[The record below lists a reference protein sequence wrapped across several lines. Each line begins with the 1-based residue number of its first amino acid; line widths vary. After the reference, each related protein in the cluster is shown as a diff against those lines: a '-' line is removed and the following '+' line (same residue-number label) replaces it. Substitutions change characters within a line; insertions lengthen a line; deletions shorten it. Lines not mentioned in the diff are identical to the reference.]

1 MIEKKGATIK
11 EGERADTSHA
21 LVESLT
27 LALDASEARLREAE
41 GKLRAMPPDYLGGHG
56 ARLARELRE
65 ALERREVEYERAEH
79 FRELYAELV
88 SAIRDLPDPSRDPHE
103 LPHPAVEKLKFLVAA
118 QDYPKSRPD
127 AQATMAQLEEDLRR
141 AEAQRD
147 EALKQARLAW
157 DRHAEKDRA
166 YGKFLRERDELS
178 HKLAGEAAHIKSLE
192 GLLVDALRE
201 RDEARGDA
209 ERIRQK
215 AIVAQSE
222 RDHARVELK
231 MLQYRLDERGEA
243 MIADKEEGS

>member
-1 MIEKKGATIK
+1 MSEKKGATIK

-79 FRELYAELV
+79 FRELCAELV

-118 QDYPKSRPD
+118 QDYPNSRPD
-127 AQATMAQLEEDLRR
+127 ASGTLAQLEEDLRR
-141 AEAQRD
+141 VEAQRD

-166 YGKFLRERDELS
+166 YGK
-178 HKLAGEAAHIKSLE
+178 
-192 GLLVDALRE
+192 VLRE
-201 RDEARGDA
+201 RDEAR
-209 ERIRQK
+209 
-215 AIVAQSE
+215 
-222 RDHARVELK
+222 HAYEYLK
-231 MLQYRLDERGEA
+231 LSS
-243 MIADKEEGS
+243 KEEGS